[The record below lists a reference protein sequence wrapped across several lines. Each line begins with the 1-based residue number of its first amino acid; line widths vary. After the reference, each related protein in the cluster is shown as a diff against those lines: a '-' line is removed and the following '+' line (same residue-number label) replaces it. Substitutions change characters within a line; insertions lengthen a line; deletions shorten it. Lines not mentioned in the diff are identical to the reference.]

1 MAYKSNFTESVIDGS
16 FYAPIKNVK
25 KKQKNKNQ
33 SMIQQNNSIDSKSEI
48 NISKLNKVTD
58 LYNNTKNNYEET
70 ITKLKKIDVPFSGN
84 VYKSLPDNFED
95 AMKTISEKNKEI
107 KTKALNSVNQITG
120 NKTTL
125 HKSSSG
131 RTHGGSSRKLSSD
144 GNVYDVNGNVTHRDG
159 DILGGWLNLGAF
171 EDGYQFGDITRTGL
185 ASIND
190 MKQNV
195 TTGALQIG
203 EKTIDAGAWLLG
215 KAGNVIGIDE
225 AQENMQKFI
234 ERDLINEEGI
244 SKTLNKFDP
253 IGMLNYTINGENTEE
268 NSILGQKTEALA
280 QSGGQLGS
288 TYLLSAAKIPWYLTT
303 ATTGFG
309 GEVEEAFKQGAT
321 YDQAGISGA
330 VSAGAEVLTEKMF
343 GGISFGGKTL
353 DEGAKRLIKNKVS
366 NKMASTLLRYGLDA
380 TGEGIEEVVSE
391 AISNVGRLSYQDK
404 TLQEALFSEEAFD
417 NYLDS
422 LIGGIVLGGGMQS
435 VNVYRS
441 AKSGRDYDSG
451 LTDNEQSVI
460 DKEVENRKA
469 EAEKEGKK
477 LSKKD
482 ISKIEEEIKSDLQK
496 GYISTDNIES
506 VLGGDE
512 YKQYKTILDKQ
523 NRYNE
528 LLDKKS
534 GETSNREKL
543 ELEAL
548 TKELEGVNI
557 NTLKSNLENSMA
569 DKIANDDF
577 LKASYN
583 EKAKRSVKYNAD
595 LTKYD
600 AKQQEVIK
608 KAIDSGILNDTRKT
622 HEFVDMVA
630 KISADKGVSFDF
642 ANNQKLKDSGFAV
655 EGKQVNGFVGENGIT
670 VNIDSN
676 KALNRVVGHEIAHV
690 LEGTDLGLEL
700 QKAIQ
705 DYATTKGE
713 YDTKVADIKQT
724 YEKIINDK
732 ITKEEKKLNRTL
744 TEEERT
750 KITDDIVN
758 SELTADLVGDYLF
771 TDADFVN
778 NLSATKPNVFKKV
791 YNEIKYLLKVAT
803 AGSKEAR
810 QLEKVKKVFEDA
822 YRSNVT
828 NIDADTKFSIQE
840 NDDGTKYVNID
851 IDQHIFDGKTVAEQN
866 KIAKEY
872 ILNTFRENGLIADGK
887 EIKVNNKTATKYTNP
902 RENISDSKK
911 RVKNRIST
919 ELDNLLN
926 VSQLIKTEADQKNH
940 SFAKDG
946 WEYYLTTFKVNDNY
960 FTGVANVGVNGDTR
974 TLYDINQ
981 IKKMT
986 HNDKAENTAA
996 ISIESSL
1003 YDNNISQNENIVN
1016 NSISK
1021 NSENDT
1027 KFSLSENYT
1036 EEQRQ
1041 SIEKYA
1047 SKYIGMSNEQLDRE
1061 FTYANDSYQEMIK
1074 LSNDL
1079 QKQYKEYQKTDEFM
1093 NALKNYDFDSEAMK
1107 KADEYADKIRYYNR
1121 EAEKYF
1127 AQRESINNILLGQET
1142 DTRSVKQIVK
1152 EAENHFGITKN
1163 FKETGYIDINGNQ
1176 IDFSGAHEGGQKG
1189 SRSLDHRQ
1197 INEIDTDMDTFIG
1210 IGNIRILPEGG
1221 GINLEIEPNSKQYS
1235 KLRDYI
1241 DYINDE
1247 IYVDINKSDG
1257 TYDSARYKKGTSASK
1272 IINDIKEYYK
1282 TGSFPKQSEFADF
1295 YYSLSR
1301 NNENLAPVRGDIYG
1315 SDIKLQVE
1323 EAIAPLKEDI
1333 AKLQESLQ
1341 PITQLDETNLTTE
1354 ADSNTENN
1362 EFRAL
1367 TEEDLPMFEQQY
1379 KESPVENIAPIE
1391 REQTTDYMQDTISLD
1406 EKAIKSL
1413 VKSVIS
1419 PLDLNRAKKIELE
1432 SVIQE
1437 FSKNGDATKQ
1447 DLFDTLQD
1455 RFGEINIEN
1464 TLEDIKQ
1471 VQETLRK
1478 TKVNVDRFIQNDIK
1492 DYFQLKQKNF
1502 GKIKFSKEGMGVDQV
1517 YQELSSEYPNLFPS
1531 DLITPSDQ
1539 FLQMVDVANMDSVE
1553 VEKMYFDD
1561 EYLQDITD
1569 HIYDSVQDYKFKE
1582 TLKLVEAQNRL
1593 PIDES
1598 LIPPEIVETPSN
1610 TEVVEDIAPIN
1621 TESDTQVEE
1630 ELPIKERNKLKLEN
1644 YKTLLN
1650 SYQEQK
1656 VESYESFNKEIYA
1669 KTNQYADLTN
1679 KNTIKANTLKM
1690 QIENLKLRR
1699 DNAQIEYDR
1708 RIENTNNRIESMNSK
1723 EFKEKELAVTRKE
1736 LQQAKIDAIKNK
1748 FHEQG
1753 YDFDEV
1759 LDNAKSKSTLS
1770 SVDNTPQRFVEKSL
1784 GYKEGQIL
1792 NDLTSNQT
1800 ALNESEGIKWLN
1812 SFTNR
1817 KEGQLAKI
1825 SKEYNIKPFSKE
1837 DKAAQMYGEG
1847 FYVNDKKE
1855 LVKYGDDELAKDFP
1869 DLKTQERIKGLA
1881 KDPRIRKIYDD
1892 TLTSINESRARNGYP
1907 EIPRRKDYFLH
1918 FRAMEDTFSKLG
1930 LPFNPNDIKA
1940 KDLPTDMAGMTTDLK
1955 PGQPYFA
1962 SAKKRLGHDTT
1973 YSLLGGMEKYLNSAK
1988 NQIYHIDDIQ
1998 TLRALR
2004 NYIAEKYGQA
2014 KGLENLDLMTPE
2026 EAEARIKEVYGSH
2039 LSNFAK
2045 FLNEQANVLAG
2056 KTSLIDRGLEGII
2069 GRRGIQTLDTI
2080 NSQVGKNMVGFSIS
2094 SPFTNLIS
2102 TVQAFAKSNKYDSIK
2117 AFAQLSSNKIKSIFG
2132 KSDGFAENDPT
2143 MIRRQGIDN
2152 FYRTPYQ
2159 KVSDFG
2165 YLLMGGIDNF
2175 SSEFIIR
2182 AKYNELTRK
2191 GMDSEQAHIEAGK
2204 WASRILGDRSLGQ
2217 QPQLYNSK
2225 MLGLFT
2231 KFQLEV
2237 RNQLDSMMYD
2247 TIQEANVDTETIQNQ
2262 KLRNAKK
2269 AAKITSTMVQLAV
2282 FQHLFGKAFESVIG
2296 YNPAFDIVSV
2306 LIKAFGFDDD
2316 EESED
2321 TVGDNLEQAF
2331 MELLGDLPY
2340 TSTLTGGRIPIESAL
2355 PVEQLITGK
2364 DNYGNEKS
2372 RWETLQETLPYYVL
2386 PGGYNQAKKTYQGLS
2401 MFTDDK
2407 KVTGSYTDSGNLRFP
2422 VEATPQNVLQAALF
2436 GQYASSNARDYF
2448 DNERK
2453 PLKEKQIQEYADL
2466 DIPIADY
2473 WKYRE
2478 GLTEQKTIQDKFD
2491 YIDSLDVT
2499 DEQKN
2504 IMINN
2509 AVTRKDEI
2517 DISNYDDFGSYEEF
2531 DFATKN
2537 EEKYEFLEENNVS
2550 YEKYL
2555 ENKDAYDWAY
2565 KNPEKYEVVKQIDSL
2580 ENYISYKDDIESIKE
2595 QYSTDNGYSTEQ
2607 RKAVVQQY
2615 IESLSLDVPQKIM
2628 LEKMAGGYSIKDYE
2642 NYMYG
2647 YIESLPM
2654 TAEEKQ
2660 AIHNQLF
2667 N

>member
-1 MAYKSNFTESVIDGS
+1 MAYKSKYVDRVLGSTNNTSSTSKNGYSSKFTESVLSGS
-16 FYAPIKNVK
+16 YYDSLKSLRK
-25 KKQKNKNQ
+25 KKKTKEQEV
-33 SMIQQNNSIDSKSEI
+33 IDTSIDRMDSVFKEAL
-48 NISKLNKVTD
+48 KLDEGAEATLIDDREEVYNQVMRSLSQNVNK
-58 LYNNTKNNYEET
+58 
-70 ITKLKKIDVPFSGN
+70 ITTH
-84 VYKSLPDNFED
+84 E
-95 AMKTISEKNKEI
+95 
-107 KTKALNSVNQITG
+107 
-120 NKTTL
+120 
-125 HKSSSG
+125 SSSNREHGGSG
-131 RTHGGSSRKLSSD
+131 RTLSPEED
-144 GNVYDVNGNVTHRDG
+144 MKKAEGIVNS
-159 DILGGWLNLGAF
+159 GWLNTGAF
-171 EDGYQFGDITRTGL
+171 KDGYQFGDLTRTGIATMSDL
-185 ASIND
+185 
-190 MKQNV
+190 KQDF
-195 TTGALQIG
+195 TTGALKIG
-203 EKTIDAGAWLLG
+203 EGTIDTGAWLLG
-215 KAGNVIGIDE
+215 KAGNLLQIDGSE
-225 AQENMQKFI
+225 ENMQKFI
-234 ERDLINEEGI
+234 EKDLINEEEI
-244 SKTLNKFDP
+244 SKGLNQIDP
-253 IGMLNYTINGENTEE
+253 IGMLNNIVNQGHTEE
-268 NSILGQKTEALA
+268 NSILSDKSDSLV
-280 QSGGQLGS
+280 QSGGQLGG
-288 TYLLSAAKIPWYLTT
+288 TMALQIVGVPWFLTT
-303 ATTGFG
+303 GTTSFG
-309 GEVEEAFKQGAT
+309 GEVENAFKQGAT
-321 YDQAGISGA
+321 YDEAGISGA
-330 VSAGAEVLTEKMF
+330 VSAGGEILTEKMF

-353 DEGAKRLIKNKVS
+353 DEGVKRLIKNKVS
-366 NKMASTLLRYGLDA
+366 NKLGSTLLRYGLDA

-404 TLQEALFSEEAFD
+404 TLQETLFSEEAFD

-543 ELEAL
+543 ELESL

-557 NTLKSNLENSMA
+557 NTLKSNLESSMA

-700 QKAIQ
+700 QKAIK

-732 ITKEEKKLNRTL
+732 IVKEEKKLNRTL

-803 AGSKEAR
+803 TGSKEAR

-828 NIDADTKFSIQE
+828 NVTENTKFSIENIGKFNQKEYNSISELKLPKNEYGRLTHIIDSDTNITSGVNKVTLADKTYNIYYKDYNDFKVIAAYDTVDYYNEVESNEINRNANITNIGNETTGSRQGYSQFSNATIENGTTTTE
-840 NDDGTKYVNID
+840 NDGL
-851 IDQHIFDGKTVAEQN
+851 FD
-866 KIAKEY
+866 
-872 ILNTFRENGLIADGK
+872 
-887 EIKVNNKTATKYTNP
+887 NNKGQNSKQEY
-902 RENISDSKK
+902 SDSKSIGNQK
-911 RVKNRIST
+911 Q
-919 ELDNLLN
+919 ELDNSSFFNTKYSLSEAPKQDNQGRELTKEQQEYFKDSKVRDENGNLLTVYHGSKSDNSFTVFDKAKIRDGVLAYGNGYYFTPSYEMAEKYDSTGN
-926 VSQLIKTEADQKNH
+926 VKEVYLDLKNPYLVKTEKGLYEIIELKNEALKKYGSVNNLTDILKEKGYDGIIGYADIV
-940 SFAKDG
+940 S
-946 WEYYLTTFKVNDNY
+946 ETE
-960 FTGVANVGVNGDTR
+960 TGVISEIVAFEP
-974 TLYDINQ
+974 NQ
-981 IKKMT
+981 IK
-986 HNDKAENTAA
+986 NIDNTNPTSDED
-996 ISIESSL
+996 IRMSL
-1003 YDNNISQNENIVN
+1003 GN
-1016 NSISK
+1016 K
-1021 NSENDT
+1021 
-1027 KFSLSENYT
+1027 
-1036 EEQRQ
+1036 
-1041 SIEKYA
+1041 
-1047 SKYIGMSNEQLDRE
+1047 
-1061 FTYANDSYQEMIK
+1061 
-1074 LSNDL
+1074 
-1079 QKQYKEYQKTDEFM
+1079 
-1093 NALKNYDFDSEAMK
+1093 
-1107 KADEYADKIRYYNR
+1107 
-1121 EAEKYF
+1121 
-1127 AQRESINNILLGQET
+1127 
-1142 DTRSVKQIVK
+1142 
-1152 EAENHFGITKN
+1152 
-1163 FKETGYIDINGNQ
+1163 DI
-1176 IDFSGAHEGGQKG
+1176 
-1189 SRSLDHRQ
+1189 
-1197 INEIDTDMDTFIG
+1197 
-1210 IGNIRILPEGG
+1210 
-1221 GINLEIEPNSKQYS
+1221 
-1235 KLRDYI
+1235 
-1241 DYINDE
+1241 
-1247 IYVDINKSDG
+1247 
-1257 TYDSARYKKGTSASK
+1257 
-1272 IINDIKEYYK
+1272 
-1282 TGSFPKQSEFADF
+1282 
-1295 YYSLSR
+1295 
-1301 NNENLAPVRGDIYG
+1301 APVRGDIYG
-1315 SDIKLQVE
+1315 NDVKLQVE

-1341 PITQLDETNLTTE
+1341 PITQLDGTNLTTE

-1379 KESPVENIAPIE
+1379 KEAPVENIAPIE
-1391 REQTTDYMQDTISLD
+1391 REQTTDYMQDTILLD

-1413 VKSVIS
+1413 VKSVTS
-1419 PLDLNRAKKIELE
+1419 PLDLNRAKKLELE
-1432 SVIQE
+1432 NVIQE

-1478 TKVNVDRFIQNDIK
+1478 TKVNVDRFIQSDIK

-1539 FLQMVDVANMDSVE
+1539 FLQMIDVANMDSVE

-1656 VESYESFNKEIYA
+1656 VESYENFNKEIYA

-1679 KNTIKANTLKM
+1679 KNTIKANNLKM

-1708 RIENTNNRIESMNSK
+1708 KIENTNNRIESMSTP

-1792 NDLTSNQT
+1792 SDLTSNQT

-1855 LVKYGDDELAKDFP
+1855 LVKYGDEELAKDFP

-1881 KDPRIRKIYDD
+1881 KDPRIRQIYDD
-1892 TLTSINESRARNGYP
+1892 TLTSINESRVRNGYP
-1907 EIPRRKDYFLH
+1907 EIPRRNDYFLH
-1918 FRAMEDTFSKLG
+1918 FRAMEDTFSRLG

-2004 NYIAEKYGQA
+2004 NYVAEKYGQA
-2014 KGLENLDLMTPE
+2014 KGLENLDQMTPE
-2026 EAEARIKEVYGSH
+2026 EAEARIKEVYDSH

-2080 NSQVGKNMVGFSIS
+2080 NSQVGKNMVGFSIA

-2102 TVQAFAKSNKYDSIK
+2102 TVQAFAKGNKYDSLK

-2132 KSDGFAENDPT
+2132 KSDGFVENDPT

-2159 KVSDFG
+2159 KVSDTG
-2165 YLLMGGIDNF
+2165 YLLMGAIDNL

-2182 AKYNELTRK
+2182 TKYNELTRK

-2225 MLGLFT
+2225 MLGLIT

-2247 TIQEANVDTETIQNQ
+2247 TIQEADVSTEQIQNGL
-2262 KLRNAKK
+2262 LRNAKK

-2364 DNYGNEKS
+2364 DSYGNEKN
-2372 RWETLQETLPYYVL
+2372 RWETLGETLPYYVL

-2407 KVTGSYTDSGNLRFP
+2407 EVTGSYTDSGNLRFP
-2422 VEATPQNVLQAALF
+2422 VEATPQNILQAALF

-2453 PLKEKQIQEYADL
+2453 PLKEKQIHEYADL

-2478 GLTEQKTIQDKFD
+2478 GLAEQKTVEDKFD
-2491 YIDSLDVT
+2491 YINSLDVT

-2504 IMINN
+2504 IMINY
-2509 AVTRKDEI
+2509 AVTREDGI
-2517 DISNYDDFGSYEEF
+2517 DISNYDDFDSYEEF

-2537 EEKYEFLEENNVS
+2537 EEKYKFLTDNDIS
-2550 YEKYL
+2550 YYEYKYKGK
-2555 ENKDAYDWAY
+2555 ETYDWAF

-2580 ENYISYKDDIESIKE
+2580 QNYHVYKEEIGYIKE
-2595 QYSTDNGYSTEQ
+2595 RYNTDRGYTTEQ
-2607 RKAVVQQY
+2607 RKAAVKGY
-2615 IESLSLDVPQKIM
+2615 IESLNLDIPQKIM

-2642 NYMYG
+2642 GYMYG

-2660 AIHNQLF
+2660 SIHNQLF
-2667 N
+2667 GGEK